1 MDKKVFSVH
10 MLILLLLTAWPAAAV
25 GPLGRGAQSSL
36 TTSSKSLTQQPKLG
50 TVPAAFLDTVYVY
63 SGERGVVSAPSAF
76 ADFRKGALP
85 PAGKG
90 WYLKTNVLTYY
101 LLVPN
106 LAIEWEM
113 GKHFSGS
120 LPIYHCGWDWFR
132 MFNKFRVF
140 GVQPELRYFFRDDFS
155 GIFCGLHAT
164 MAWYNMAL
172 GGDYRYQD
180 HATTSPTFGAGVSV
194 GYRMPISDDDG
205 PMHRWYV
212 EFSAGGGFL
221 PLYYDVFYNVPNG
234 AMAHEGLRKTYWGV
248 DQVSISI
255 VYRFGGRAK

>member
-1 MDKKVFSVH
+1 M
-10 MLILLLLTAWPAAAV
+10 
-25 GPLGRGAQSSL
+25 
-36 TTSSKSLTQQPKLG
+36 
-50 TVPAAFLDTVYVY
+50 
-63 SGERGVVSAPSAF
+63 SAPSAF